1 MNGQELLE
9 ALRIR
14 GLSVSEELEAR
25 FDWDAV
31 SGFFEFLHEFNERGG
46 FFSRGDSEKI
56 LERHVYECLVFVDY
70 VTSRGRVSR
79 ETTVCDAGS
88 GPGLP
93 GYLFSCLKAP
103 PRLTL
108 ADSSRRRLALLE
120 NFHKTGRDPR
130 DVRFA
135 YVRLEECSQQ
145 FDVITLRA
153 LIPFPFSV
161 ELITRLQKIGGQA
174 FLSLGH
180 PPEGFDLT
188 HLGYVSRETFHPPEL
203 ASLGARTFLH
213 LSKTRKQDSLYPRPW
228 KTIQEE
234 IRSCREST
242 P

>member
-1 MNGQELLE
+1 MNGQELLD
-9 ALRIR
+9 ALRFR
-14 GLSVSEELEAR
+14 GLLVTEELESR
-25 FDWDAV
+25 FDWEAV
-31 SGFFEFLHEFNERGG
+31 AGFFEFLQEFNERGG

-56 LERHVYECLVFVDY
+56 LERHVYECLIFVDY
-70 VTSRGRVSR
+70 VTSRGQVSR

-93 GYLFSCLKAP
+93 GYLFACLKEA

-108 ADSSRRRLALLE
+108 ADSSRRRLGLLQE
-120 NFHKTGRDPR
+120 FHKARQKAPS
-130 DVRFA
+130 VQFA
-135 YVRLEECSQQ
+135 FVRLEEYLEK

-161 ELITRLQKIGGQA
+161 ELIARLQKIGGQV

-180 PPEGFDLT
+180 APEDFDLA

-203 ASLGARTFLH
+203 ASLGARSFLH
-213 LSKTRKQDSLYPRPW
+213 LLKTRKQDSLYPRPW

-234 IRSCREST
+234 IRSCRESMQ
-242 P
+242 